1 MRIHT
6 IRLANLNALA
16 GEWEIDLDHPAYADN
31 IYALT
36 GPTGA
41 GKTTILDAI
50 SLALYGRTPRL
61 ERIGKAGNETMSRHS
76 GHCHAEITFS
86 TRAGRYRSH
95 WSQHRARRKAGGE
108 LQNPKH
114 ELADAASGEILAT
127 GLKDTAAA
135 IEKLTGMDYQRFTRA
150 MLLAQGD
157 FAAFLRAAP
166 DERAPLLEQITGTA
180 IYSRISIAVHD
191 RLRAAQEQ
199 ERALALD
206 AAGITPLDAETLA
219 ALTADTT
226 ALQEQLAA
234 LETRQQQTA
243 AALTRA
249 QQRSELHAERDRLA
263 AEQTAHEA
271 ALARFAPERARLARA
286 QQAALLDADYARLDT
301 LRRAQ
306 QQERAALAALD
317 EKAPALAAAQETV
330 QQQHTAASA
339 RVAAEKQR
347 LAAAQPAW
355 QQTRAHD
362 HTLRHQREQLAAL
375 EQHAAAHA
383 AAQSARQKAET
394 AAAAAQQKAENAARA
409 CTQAES
415 ALAAHLADRLLR
427 EYRAEKDSIL
437 RELAYHQRIA
447 DLEQQRAQ
455 LHDGEPCPLCGATD
469 HPYAQALPARP
480 DDLNARLA
488 ALEAYLKH
496 AEQLETAYTN
506 AQTALTAARD
516 AQTRLDAAAALA
528 AEKARNT
535 AAYAAQLATLQQT
548 HAQTLAARRAIL
560 GERDPDAEEAAQQRA
575 IAAAE
580 QAAER
585 ARSALQQAENRVAA
599 NQQQREQLRRRL
611 TDQQTALDREEQ
623 HFAAALRAIPLPNET
638 AGENSPSPVG
648 EGRGGGS
655 EPSAPATTLT
665 FREMEAEEPPIEPLP
680 CEAGEGTGLPMKKAD
695 AFFMGSRGGG
705 VKNRTAT
712 AGTITFADEATALR
726 AGAEPADRSGNTPF
740 PVGEGWGGGSEPSAS
755 ATVKTDSKQALE
767 WGQQT
772 TRAATAGTI
781 TFTDEAAWQA
791 ARLPAAAREALAR
804 EAAALDQ
811 QTLTLRTRQQDCAAR
826 LAALTAQSADDPDAA
841 TLQARQQADNHTR
854 QQQQQAL
861 AEKHHRITEHERA
874 VTRLAARQ
882 SALAAQQQETRRW
895 QDLHALIGAA
905 DGKKYR
911 NYAQSLTFAS
921 VIAHANC
928 QLAQLSDRYLLT
940 ADPARPLEA
949 NIIDNYQG
957 GEIRSAKNLSGGES
971 FIVSLALALGLAQ
984 MSGETMQVDSLFL
997 DEGFGT
1003 LDEETLDSA
1012 LETLAQLRTHG
1023 KHIGIISH
1031 VAALTER
1038 IATRITVTPQ
1048 PGGTSTIRGPGCRR
1062 IQ

>member
-1 MRIHT
+1 MGICKFCGISRAPSMLDRSGRICDIPWPRPSSPNPMRIHT

-108 LQNPKH
+108 LQNPRH
-114 ELADAASGEILAT
+114 ELANAASGEILAT

-206 AAGITPLDAETLA
+206 TAGITPLDADTLA
-219 ALTADTT
+219 ALTADTA
-226 ALQEQLAA
+226 ALQEQLTA

-306 QQERAALAALD
+306 QQDRAALATLD
-317 EKAPALAAAQETV
+317 EKAPALAAARETA
-330 QQQHTAASA
+330 QQQHAAA
-339 RVAAEKQR
+339 RVRVAAEKQR

-362 HTLRHQREQLAAL
+362 HTLRHQREQLTIL

-415 ALAAHLADRLLR
+415 ALAAHLAGRLLR

-488 ALEAYLKH
+488 ALETYLKH

-506 AQTALTAARD
+506 AQTALTAARTKQQQ
-516 AQTRLDAAAALA
+516 AESAAALA

-535 AAYAAQLATLQQT
+535 AAYAAQLAALQQT

-580 QAAER
+580 TAAEH
-585 ARSALQQAENRVAA
+585 ARSALQQAENRAAA

-611 TDQQTALDREEQ
+611 TDQQTALDQEEQ
-623 HFAAALRAIPLPNET
+623 HFAAALR
-638 AGENSPSPVG
+638 
-648 EGRGGGS
+648 
-655 EPSAPATTLT
+655 TTLT
-665 FREMEAEEPPIEPLP
+665 FRETEAEEPLIDPLP

-695 AFFMGSRGGG
+695 AFFMGTRGGG
-705 VKNRTAT
+705 VK
-712 AGTITFADEATALR
+712 
-726 AGAEPADRSGNTPF
+726 S
-740 PVGEGWGGGSEPSAS
+740 
-755 ATVKTDSKQALE
+755 
-767 WGQQT
+767 
-772 TRAATAGTI
+772 RAATAGTI
-781 TFTDEAAWQA
+781 TFADEAAWQA

-861 AEKHHRITEHERA
+861 AANQHRITEHERA

-882 SALAAQQQETRRW
+882 SALAKQQQETRRW

-921 VIAHANC
+921 VIAHANR